1 MYRNQAQS
9 RYTELNQQVQDFNFD
24 TDNFKNNPES
34 KYDSLITKQNC
45 VNDALS
51 NQVQEARDK
60 LSKLSHSLKNIE
72 ICGKGKEVS
81 GPLCIHRLMIC
92 GVFVCFFLLK
102 NSLEIDW

>member
-1 MYRNQAQS
+1 M
-9 RYTELNQQVQDFNFD
+9 ELNQQVQDFNFD
-24 TDNFKNNPES
+24 ADTFKGNPES

-81 GPLCIHRLMIC
+81 GRTFIYKLI
-92 GVFVCFFLLK
+92 FFFFFFF
-102 NSLEIDW
+102 SIDY